1 MTPYGIRNE
10 AKRETRI
17 RFKRLLSIQGMIPGL
32 SIKYVKIIKINYIFG
47 RINFMLAKFS
57 LVALID
63 RITLYM

>member
-17 RFKRLLSIQGMIPGL
+17 RFERLLSIQGMLPGL
-32 SIKYVKIIKINYIFG
+32 PIKYVKIIKINYIFS
-47 RINFMLAKFS
+47 RINFMLVKFS

-63 RITLYM
+63 RITIYM